1 MTVYKPMTPR
11 LRDQIDEAYRKQ
23 MAELDECENTPYV
36 QFLKSLYGIQRNFLS
51 QLPDGYLIPFT
62 DESKR

>member
-23 MAELDECENTPYV
+23 MQELDECENTPYV
-36 QFLKSLYGIQRNFLS
+36 LFLRNLYGIQRNFLK